1 MKGMNEMIRQAQ
13 VMQRKMSEKQEE
25 LKTREVE
32 ASSGGGMV
40 TVRVTGAQEVLAVD
54 IEDSVMEAGDKEML
68 QDLVMTAANEA
79 LKKSKD
85 MMEKELS
92 ALTGGINIPGMF

>member
-25 LKTREVE
+25 LKSMIVE

-40 TVRVTGAQEVLAVD
+40 TVKATGGQEIAEVT

-79 LKKSKD
+79 LKKSKE
-85 MMEKELS
+85 MMEKELGS
-92 ALTGGINIPGMF
+92 ITGGLNIPGMF